1 MRLGS
6 RKLSISMLAVLFG
19 SLALLLSACGTTTST
34 GPQDKAKD
42 QILKMTW
49 SGAGATDVP
58 TLDPGLSSDAQSIPL
73 IDLMFDG
80 LVVLDQNLK
89 VQLWGAD
96 KVDVSGDGLT
106 YTFHVRANQKF
117 SDGKAVKAS
126 DYAYGMNR
134 TLNPCF
140 ASSVN
145 YYLFD
150 LKDASTFA
158 NEKCTNGTISAA
170 DGQTTPVINTLIGSS
185 IVADDTAS
193 TIKLTIGHAAGYF
206 LSALTYPC
214 SYLIEQSVVS
224 GDNLGKDG
232 KWLDSMVANSTNKTG
247 QGGSGMF
254 YLAKQDH
261 AGSIV
266 LKKNPNWWGIAA
278 GKAPQLD
285 EINYTIF
292 AKSETLYATYKSDDS
307 FAYDDGIPAAEV
319 AAAKSE
325 ADYKEHGVLSF
336 NAIHFNYTQAPFDSK
351 DARLAWCESVNRD
364 LLNAPTGP
372 LKGLVNPSWT
382 IVPPGMPGYQ
392 ATFTGPDGVGTTGDP
407 TKAKAHW
414 QAYLAAHGGKA
425 PAKMQLMYNT
435 GSATAD
441 NTWQAIQGQIQ
452 DSLGI
457 KIELVALDFPS
468 YLDAND
474 HGKYM
479 AHRFGWLADYP
490 DPQDFLTLLYESHS
504 SYDTDHIAVPAA
516 DDLMNAADRI
526 DKQDAASVAD
536 RISKYNQ
543 AERALVDDGGVCPLY
558 HSLGRYRVRTWAK
571 NFELNSQSLVSD
583 EQWTKVYIAK
593 H

>member
-170 DGQTTPVINTLIGSS
+170 DGTDHS
-185 IVADDTAS
+185 
-193 TIKLTIGHAAGYF
+193 GHQH
-206 LSALTYPC
+206 P
-214 SYLIEQSVVS
+214 
-224 GDNLGKDG
+224 
-232 KWLDSMVANSTNKTG
+232 
-247 QGGSGMF
+247 
-254 YLAKQDH
+254 
-261 AGSIV
+261 
-266 LKKNPNWWGIAA
+266 
-278 GKAPQLD
+278 
-285 EINYTIF
+285 
-292 AKSETLYATYKSDDS
+292 
-307 FAYDDGIPAAEV
+307 
-319 AAAKSE
+319 
-325 ADYKEHGVLSF
+325 
-336 NAIHFNYTQAPFDSK
+336 
-351 DARLAWCESVNRD
+351 
-364 LLNAPTGP
+364 
-372 LKGLVNPSWT
+372 
-382 IVPPGMPGYQ
+382 
-392 ATFTGPDGVGTTGDP
+392 
-407 TKAKAHW
+407 
-414 QAYLAAHGGKA
+414 
-425 PAKMQLMYNT
+425 
-435 GSATAD
+435 
-441 NTWQAIQGQIQ
+441 
-452 DSLGI
+452 
-457 KIELVALDFPS
+457 
-468 YLDAND
+468 
-474 HGKYM
+474 
-479 AHRFGWLADYP
+479 HRFL
-490 DPQDFLTLLYESHS
+490 
-504 SYDTDHIAVPAA
+504 
-516 DDLMNAADRI
+516 DRRRRHGL
-526 DKQDAASVAD
+526 D
-536 RISKYNQ
+536 NQ
-543 AERALVDDGGVCPLY
+543 AHDRPRGRLLPLRPDLSVLVPHRAERC
-558 HSLGRYRVRTWAK
+558 LGR
-571 NFELNSQSLVSD
+571 
-583 EQWTKVYIAK
+583 
-593 H
+593 